1 MEPDII
7 LPLIT
12 DYVNQHYESWDN
24 AHPNQMWTNAQKA
37 IVNN

>member
-24 AHPNQMWTNAQKA
+24 AHPNQMWTNA
-37 IVNN
+37 